1 VGRRDGAAQPLTP
14 MRAAAW
20 QLRSAAAVS
29 RMPVLILC
37 ACAVIAFSAA
47 IPGFASSANLAGIM
61 ISSLPLLLLATGQTF
76 VLVSGGIDLSTTAIV
91 GLVSVAGGLVMSGD
105 AGLAGGHAAAPVAG
119 LFVMIGTGALA
130 GLVNGACVGV
140 LRMPAFMV
148 TLTLGMFAGGLA
160 VLLVRLAANTET
172 MFNLPRGFV
181 NIGGT
186 PLAAAIV
193 ACGAAVFAQGLLGS
207 TRYGRMLQAVGY
219 SPRAARASG
228 VPVARVTA
236 GAYVTGGIFAAL
248 AAILLTGSLETASPT
263 LGRPLLLDVI
273 GATVIGGT
281 SLSGGRG
288 HVWGT
293 ALGVVFLALLVNALT
308 LLNLSDFVIT
318 IVKGLVILMAAIMD
332 RAGGRN

>member
-14 MRAAAW
+14 MHAAAW

-91 GLVSVAGGLVMSGD
+91 GLVSVAGGL
-105 AGLAGGHAAAPVAG
+105 
-119 LFVMIGTGALA
+119 VMIGTGALA

>member
-1 VGRRDGAAQPLTP
+1 MGA
-14 MRAAAW
+14 RA
-20 QLRSAAAVS
+20 
-29 RMPVLILC
+29 PVLFLC
-37 ACAVIAFSAA
+37 ASAVLAFSLT
-47 IPGFASSANLAGIM
+47 IPGFASTANVTGIL

-76 VLVSGGIDLSTTAIV
+76 VVVSGGIDLSTTALV
-91 GLVSVAGGLVMSGD
+91 GLVSVAGGLVMSAD
-105 AGLAGGHAAAPVAG
+105 AGLIGEHSAAPVSG
-119 LFVMIGTGALA
+119 LLVMLATGALA
-130 GLVNGACVGV
+130 GLVNGVCVGV

-181 NIGGT
+181 AIGGA
-186 PLAAAIV
+186 PFAAAVV
-193 ACGAAVFAQGLLGS
+193 ACGTALFAQGLLGS

-219 SPRAARASG
+219 NPRAARASG

-236 GAYVTGGIFAAL
+236 GAYVTSGIFAAL

-263 LGRPLLLDVI
+263 HGRPLLLDVI

-293 ALGVVFLALLVNALT
+293 ALGVLFLAVLVNGLT
-308 LLNLSDFVIT
+308 LLNLSDFVVT
-318 IVKGLVILMAAIMD
+318 ICKGLVILMAAIMD
-332 RAGGRN
+332 RASGRN

>member
-1 VGRRDGAAQPLTP
+1 V
-14 MRAAAW
+14 RAAAW
-20 QLRSAAAVS
+20 RPGAVAAAP
-29 RMPVLILC
+29 RAPVLALC

-47 IPGFASSANLAGIM
+47 IPGFASGANLAGIL

-76 VLVSGGIDLSTTAIV
+76 VLVSGGIDLSTTAVV
-91 GLVSVAGGLVMSGD
+91 GLVSVIGGLVMSGD
-105 AGLAGGHAAAPVAG
+105 AGFAGGHSAAPVLG
-119 LFVMIGTGALA
+119 LFAMLATGALA
-130 GLVNGACVGV
+130 GLVNGVCVGG

-160 VLLVRLAANTET
+160 VLLVRLAAGTET
-172 MFNLPRGFV
+172 MFNLPRSFV
-181 NIGGT
+181 AIGGM
-186 PLAAAIV
+186 PLAAAV
-193 ACGAAVFAQGLLGS
+193 MACGAAVVAQGLLGS

-236 GAYVTGGIFAAL
+236 GAYVTGGLFAAL

-263 LGRPLLLDVI
+263 LGRPFLLDVI

-293 ALGVVFLALLVNALT
+293 ALGVLFLALLVNALT
-308 LLNLSDFVIT
+308 LLNVSDFVIT
-318 IVKGLVILMAAIMD
+318 IVKGFVILMAAIID
-332 RAGGRN
+332 RAVGGR